1 MFYFLVI
8 FSGRLNLA
16 TSFEDFNV
24 TLLLRNLFVSNDI
37 YRRTVGEQVEY
48 NFIL

>member
-16 TSFEDFNV
+16 TSFDFNV